1 MLRTNPEKTDKEEGP
16 PIIIED
22 MTTKWM
28 QVLPAGRELGVKVE
42 GMGKVWL
49 VGAGP
54 SDPGLMTL
62 KGKQLLEQAQVVVY
76 DALVSAAILAMIP
89 NGAELIYVGKRA
101 GNHPVPQE
109 QINQILLAK
118 AQEGKRV
125 VRLKGGDPF
134 LFGRGGEEL
143 ELLAAN
149 HVPFEVVPGIT
160 SALAVPAYNG
170 IPVTHRDYC
179 SSVHII
185 TAHSK
190 KGGELKINFPALCA
204 LEGTLVFLMGVTSM
218 EMVCDGLVKAG
229 MDPKMPAAILQEG
242 TSAVQRRVVATVS
255 DLPQKAREAN
265 IQAPSVLIVGKVC
278 ALEKTLSWTQNRPLD
293 GVRVVLTRPKELVS
307 RMAQKLYALGA
318 EVIELPAI
326 CLEPYAEN
334 PQLEQAL
341 SHISDY
347 QWAAFT
353 SITGVRVF
361 FDFLR
366 EHRCDLRALS
376 RLHFAAIG
384 PGTAK
389 ELEQHGIFADLMPE
403 RYYAKDLAEALAAQ
417 MQPGQRVLLPRARIG
432 SAELTD
438 TLQAKNIAYTDI
450 PLYDTVYT
458 SQNSGAVQKLV
469 AEGKIS
475 CVTFTSAST
484 VKGFAAAMQGTDLSG
499 LLAACIGEKTAQ
511 AAREAGMKVKIS
523 RQATI
528 DSLCEL
534 LVEQADSLRLNR
546 TITD

>member
-1 MLRTNPEKTDKEEGP
+1 MEGAVVKMEK
-16 PIIIED
+16 
-22 MTTKWM
+22 
-28 QVLPAGRELGVKVE
+28 Q
-42 GMGKVWL
+42 GKVWL

-54 SDPGLMTL
+54 SDPGLLTL

-89 NGAELIYVGKRA
+89 NDAELIYVGKRA
-101 GNHPVPQE
+101 GNHPVPQD

-143 ELLAAN
+143 ELLAA
-149 HVPFEVVPGIT
+149 HHIPFEVVPGIT

-218 EMVCDGLVKAG
+218 EMVCEGLVKAG
-229 MDPKMPAAILQEG
+229 MDPQMPAAILQEG

-307 RMAQKLYALGA
+307 RMAHRLYELGA

-326 CLEPYAEN
+326 CLEPYEEN
-334 PQLEQAL
+334 PQLEQAI

-366 EHRCDLRALS
+366 KRRCDLRALS
-376 RLHFAAIG
+376 HLRFAAIG

-417 MQPGQRVLLPRARIG
+417 IQPGKRVLLPRAKLG

-438 TLQAKNIAYTDI
+438 TLREQGIAYTDI

-458 SQNSGAVQKLV
+458 SQNSSAVQKLV
-469 AEGKIS
+469 TEGKIS

-484 VKGFAAAMQGTDLSG
+484 VKGFAAAMQGTDLTG

-511 AAREAGMKVKIS
+511 AAREVGMQVLIS

-534 LVEQADSLRLNR
+534 LVERADSLRLNR

>member
-1 MLRTNPEKTDKEEGP
+1 MEGAVVKMEK
-16 PIIIED
+16 
-22 MTTKWM
+22 
-28 QVLPAGRELGVKVE
+28 Q
-42 GMGKVWL
+42 GKVWL

-54 SDPGLMTL
+54 SDPGLLTL

-89 NGAELIYVGKRA
+89 NDAELIYVGKRA
-101 GNHPVPQE
+101 GNHPVPQD

-143 ELLAAN
+143 ELLAA
-149 HVPFEVVPGIT
+149 HHIPFEVVPGIT

-204 LEGTLVFLMGVTSM
+204 LEGTLIFLMGVTSM
-218 EMVCDGLVKAG
+218 EMVCEGLVKAG
-229 MDPKMPAAILQEG
+229 MDPQMPAAILQEG
-242 TSAVQRRVVATVS
+242 TSAVQRRVVATVF

-293 GVRVVLTRPKELVS
+293 GMRVVLTRPKELVS
-307 RMAQKLYALGA
+307 RMAHRLYELGA

-334 PQLEQAL
+334 PQLSKAL

-353 SITGVRVF
+353 SITGVRIF
-361 FDFLR
+361 FDFLQKN
-366 EHRCDLRALS
+366 RCDLRALS
-376 RLHFAAIG
+376 HLRFAAIG

-389 ELEQHGIFADLMPE
+389 ELERHGIFADLMPE

-417 MQPGQRVLLPRARIG
+417 MQPGQRVLLPRAKIG

-438 TLQAKNIAYTDI
+438 TLREQGIGYTDI

-458 SQNSGAVQKLV
+458 SQNSSAVQKLV
-469 AEGKIS
+469 TEGKIS

-484 VKGFAAAMQGTDLSG
+484 VKGFAAAMQGTDLTG

-511 AAREAGMKVKIS
+511 AAREAGMQVLIS

-534 LVEQADSLRLNR
+534 LVERADSLRLNR